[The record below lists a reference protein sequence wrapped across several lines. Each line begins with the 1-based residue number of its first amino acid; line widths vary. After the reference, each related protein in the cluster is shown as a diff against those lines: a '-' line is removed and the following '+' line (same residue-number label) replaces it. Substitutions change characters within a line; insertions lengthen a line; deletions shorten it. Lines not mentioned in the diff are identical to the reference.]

1 MASWNEFAASAGLDG
16 EKNAGAVG
24 AAGAAGGVGA
34 AGGAGAA
41 GGGRMRVAAWS
52 DGSSRGNPGPGGYGT
67 VLRYTGPDGRTYERE
82 LSAGYRRTTNN
93 RMELM
98 GAIAALE
105 ALRRP
110 CVVDMTTDSQ
120 YVVNAFEKNWIGGW
134 LRRGWKTA
142 SKQPVKNVDLWKRLL
157 TAMDGHEVSWHW
169 VKGHAGHPENERCDE
184 LATAAADGSGL
195 MEDIGFE
202 G

>member
-1 MASWNEFAASAGLDG
+1 MASWEEFSRSAG
-16 EKNAGAVG
+16 EKIV
-24 AAGAAGGVGA
+24 AAGENGTRAGGLMHVQ
-34 AGGAGAA
+34 
-41 GGGRMRVAAWS
+41 AWS

-67 VLRYTGPDGRTYERE
+67 VLRYTGPDGVVHERE

-110 CVVDMTTDSQ
+110 CSVTMTTDSQ
-120 YVVNAFEKNWIGGW
+120 YVCNAFNQNWIGGW
-134 LRRGWKTA
+134 VRRGWKTA
-142 SKQPVKNVDLWKRLL
+142 SKQPVKNVDLWQRLI
-157 TAMDGHEVSWHW
+157 AACEPHEVTWVW

-184 LATAAADGSGL
+184 LATAAADGTDL
-195 MEDIGFE
+195 AEDPGFE

>member
-1 MASWNEFAASAGLDG
+1 MASWNDFAASAG
-16 EKNAGAVG
+16 EKVVDAPAGG
-24 AAGAAGGVGA
+24 AAGVASGL
-34 AGGAGAA
+34 
-41 GGGRMRVAAWS
+41 MRVEAWS
-52 DGSSRGNPGPGGYGT
+52 DGSSRGNPGPGGYGC

-98 GAIAALE
+98 GAIVALE

-110 CVVDMTTDSQ
+110 CAVTMTTDSQ

-142 SKQPVKNVDLWKRLL
+142 SKQPVKNVDLWRRLI
-157 TAMDGHEVSWHW
+157 AAAEPHEVTWKW
-169 VKGHAGHPENERCDE
+169 VRGHAGHPENERCDE
-184 LATAAADGSGL
+184 LATAAADGSAL
-195 MEDIGFE
+195 LEDVGFE

>member
-1 MASWNEFAASAGLDG
+1 MASWEEFSRSAG
-16 EKNAGAVG
+16 EKIVTADTL
-24 AAGAAGGVGA
+24 
-34 AGGAGAA
+34 
-41 GGGRMRVAAWS
+41 MRVEAWS

-67 VLRYTGPDGRTYERE
+67 VLRYTGPDGAVHERE
-82 LSAGYRRTTNN
+82 LSTGYRRTTNN

-110 CVVDMTTDSQ
+110 CAVTMTTDSQ
-120 YVVNAFEKNWIGGW
+120 YVCNAFNQHWIDGW
-134 LRRGWKTA
+134 QRRGWKTA
-142 SKQPVKNVDLWKRLL
+142 SKQPVKNVDLWQRLI
-157 TAMDGHEVSWHW
+157 AACEPHEVTWVW

-184 LATAAADGSGL
+184 LATAAADGTVL
-195 MEDIGFE
+195 AEDTGFE

>member
-1 MASWNEFAASAGLDG
+1 MASWEEFARSAGERLATG
-16 EKNAGAVG
+16 EQEARPGALMQVQ
-24 AAGAAGGVGA
+24 
-34 AGGAGAA
+34 
-41 GGGRMRVAAWS
+41 AWS
-52 DGSSRGNPGPGGYGT
+52 DGSSRGNPGPGGYGA
-67 VLRYTGPDGRTYERE
+67 VLRYAGPDGRTYERE

-110 CVVDMTTDSQ
+110 CAVTMTTDSQ
-120 YVVNAFEKNWIGGW
+120 YVCNAFNKNWIGGW

-157 TAMDGHEVSWHW
+157 TACDPHEVTWVW

-184 LATAAADGSGL
+184 LATSAADGTGL
-195 MEDIGFE
+195 QEDAGFE